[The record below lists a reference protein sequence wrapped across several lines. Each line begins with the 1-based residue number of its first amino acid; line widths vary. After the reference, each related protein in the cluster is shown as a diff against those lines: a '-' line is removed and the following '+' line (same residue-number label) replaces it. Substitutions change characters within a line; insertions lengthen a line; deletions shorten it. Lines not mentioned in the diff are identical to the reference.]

1 MLIILNLAVIFM
13 VYVDKKIYKTFL
25 TPFTVVALTFLLMI
39 DLNNLIVSD
48 IYGYYKVS
56 DFSILVLLGFIAV
69 VFAVACL
76 FGYFW
81 YAPKCRVAVKPKFDI
96 EKRINYKFV
105 IIIFLIGLAA
115 YFISLLRDISA
126 YGFGNLKGKASGIF
140 AHLSQL
146 AFLIAP
152 LLWSYSK
159 SIKSKIIS
167 FCLIALTFFM
177 AFLYGGKYGILINF
191 VYIMMYM
198 LIRKNSNVKRILKY
212 IAVIGFVGLGVFIV
226 VYAVIPSFTSS
237 GADNSSSLGFSIEH
251 FFYYLL
257 SPIIAN
263 NHCFTHPDASDS
275 NIPFTVIINIGKAL
289 SGDKNYV
296 NPIFDPDFACGQDRV
311 TNVSGLFGEVVYCL
325 GWGGILYIIVL
336 FALIYIIFV
345 MFKLKGMYKLTLSYL
360 LSSLLFSFFCNFYTV
375 SGVVLPIM
383 FLFAFET
390 YFQLIR
396 GKSDAKRVSNNNA
409 KLERLAGHD
418 RMS

>member
-1 MLIILNLAVIFM
+1 
-13 VYVDKKIYKTFL
+13 
-25 TPFTVVALTFLLMI
+25 
-39 DLNNLIVSD
+39 
-48 IYGYYKVS
+48 
-56 DFSILVLLGFIAV
+56 
-69 VFAVACL
+69 
-76 FGYFW
+76 
-81 YAPKCRVAVKPKFDI
+81 
-96 EKRINYKFV
+96 
-105 IIIFLIGLAA
+105 
-115 YFISLLRDISA
+115 
-126 YGFGNLKGKASGIF
+126 
-140 AHLSQL
+140 
-146 AFLIAP
+146 
-152 LLWSYSK
+152 
-159 SIKSKIIS
+159 
-167 FCLIALTFFM
+167 M

-198 LIRKNSNVKRILKY
+198 LIRKDSNVKRILKY
-212 IAVIGFVGLGVFIV
+212 IAVIGLAGLGVFIV

-237 GADNSSSLGFSIEH
+237 GADNSSNLAFSIEH
-251 FFYYLL
+251 FFYYLM

-263 NHCFTHPDASDS
+263 NHCFTHPNASDS
-275 NIPFTVIINIGKAL
+275 NIPFTVIINIVKAL

-296 NPIFDPDFACGQDRV
+296 NPIFGPDFACGQDRV

-360 LSSLLFSFFCNFYTV
+360 LSSLLFSFFGNFYTV

-396 GKSDAKRVSNNNA
+396 RKSDAKRVSDNNA
-409 KLERLAGHD
+409 KLERLTGHD

>member
-39 DLNNLIVSD
+39 DLNNLIISD

-152 LLWSYSK
+152 LLWSHSK

-167 FCLIALTFFM
+167 FCLIVLTFFM

-198 LIRKNSNVKRILKY
+198 LIRKDSNVKRILKY
-212 IAVIGFVGLGVFIV
+212 IAVIGLAGLGVFIV

-237 GADNSSSLGFSIEH
+237 GADNSSSLAFSIEH

-263 NHCFTHPDASDS
+263 NHCFTHP
-275 NIPFTVIINIGKAL
+275 K
-289 SGDKNYV
+289 
-296 NPIFDPDFACGQDRV
+296 DRK
-311 TNVSGLFGEVVYCL
+311 SVV
-325 GWGGILYIIVL
+325 
-336 FALIYIIFV
+336 
-345 MFKLKGMYKLTLSYL
+345 
-360 LSSLLFSFFCNFYTV
+360 
-375 SGVVLPIM
+375 
-383 FLFAFET
+383 
-390 YFQLIR
+390 
-396 GKSDAKRVSNNNA
+396 
-409 KLERLAGHD
+409 
-418 RMS
+418 

>member
-1 MLIILNLAVIFM
+1 M

-39 DLNNLIVSD
+39 DLNNLIISD

-115 YFISLLRDISA
+115 YFISLLRDINA

-198 LIRKNSNVKRILKY
+198 LIRKDSNVKRILKY
-212 IAVIGFVGLGVFIV
+212 IAVIGLAGLGVFIV

-237 GADNSSSLGFSIEH
+237 GADNSSNLAFSIEH
-251 FFYYLL
+251 FFYYLM

-263 NHCFTHPDASDS
+263 NIKYIKAQFVTGCVLMVDCNYINGYGLLTEKFFHGEEDYNFCYRLKKKKLRVGVDLTSRIYHKVGQSINRSDDNTKKLKS
-275 NIPFTVIINIGKAL
+275 NIVHYTNRVIDYKEFYGSFRWRLWRIFYINLVILKRRL
-289 SGDKNYV
+289 SGLDKGAAKLLKRKIYFYSNNFDNV
-296 NPIFDPDFACGQDRV
+296 KWDVFSEIMNDPDIC
-311 TNVSGLFGEVVYCL
+311 
-325 GWGGILYIIVL
+325 
-336 FALIYIIFV
+336 
-345 MFKLKGMYKLTLSYL
+345 
-360 LSSLLFSFFCNFYTV
+360 
-375 SGVVLPIM
+375 
-383 FLFAFET
+383 
-390 YFQLIR
+390 
-396 GKSDAKRVSNNNA
+396 
-409 KLERLAGHD
+409 
-418 RMS
+418 